1 MYLFSLTA
9 WLTCLGLVFSTF
21 TILCWFTLGLRLA
34 MAVSFFVSTMIT
46 PVIMILSV
54 PFQFGL
60 GAWTYPIIFING
72 GLLMILFITRLFTS
86 PNKQV
91 YMALTQNR
99 YDTNIND
106 GQIVTIER
114 PREY

>member
-9 WLTCLGLVFSTF
+9 WLTCLALVFSTF
-21 TILCWFTLGLRLA
+21 TILCLFTLGLRVA

-60 GAWTYPIIFING
+60 GALTYPIILFDG
-72 GLLMILFITRLFTS
+72 GMLMFLFLTRLFTS
-86 PNKQV
+86 PKKQI
-91 YMALTQNR
+91 YMASTQTR
-99 YDTNIND
+99 YDTNISD